1 MGITR
6 RKFSKE
12 FKVEAVRLIQDR
24 GVSVS
29 QAARDLDVG
38 ETVLRR
44 WVRELTADPV
54 DAFPGLGK
62 MKPEQEE
69 IARLQKEVAKLK
81 MERDILKKAA
91 VSSTSQCNTICINH
105 QEVLYGKDGTT
116 GAVRPREV
124 GTMAQMAGRPESDR
138 HWFSP
143 W

>member
-1 MGITR
+1 MKGMR
-6 RKFSKE
+6 YPDE
-12 FKVEAVRLIQDR
+12 FKSEAVKQITERGHSVVDVAKNLGISTKSLYKWRQELAGHNPPKMSADINALRQEVSRLN
-24 GVSVS
+24 
-29 QAARDLDVG
+29 AA
-38 ETVLRR
+38 LRR
-44 WVRELTADPV
+44 ATE
-54 DAFPGLGK
+54 
-62 MKPEQEE
+62 
-69 IARLQKEVAKLK
+69 
-81 MERDILKKAA
+81 ERDILKKAA